1 MMVFGKIPTY
11 KPKKKS
17 KAVLTN
23 VAKKYKPE
31 FAPLVV
37 KTRQVTAADAIPS
50 AEIRPIQV
58 RIPVRYE
65 GEMLE
70 REMAA
75 QKEIEHKKKFV
86 APMHKSNYIYVGGE
100 AYADIKGWGR
110 KNEVL

>member
-31 FAPLVV
+31 FTPLVV
-37 KTRQVTAADAIPS
+37 KPRNRTSADNLPS
-50 AEIRPIQV
+50 AEIKAIKV

-70 REMAA
+70 RELAA